1 MNTTPGQTWMTPCP
15 QVSLEMTALPP
26 QWVDA
31 AESAREDLKLIKEK
45 LLQLEKAQSKR
56 LLRVFSDDQAPD
68 REVERISSEISSLV
82 KRCEPAIHQVKTRG
96 AGAATSKDRELRHN
110 MQRNLAT
117 QLQQLSQQF
126 RQSQKDYLNDIRKR
140 QKPGGERDLR
150 DGMAEFEMGFT
161 DSQLQD
167 LQEMEQNASVRNEEI
182 TKIASSI
189 SDLHTI
195 FKELA
200 VLVIDQGSILDR
212 IDYNIEQV
220 VHQSSEANKQLRKAE
235 ESQKSNRAM
244 KCIYFLVII
253 NLVLIL
259 ILILKA
265 RHWKT
270 WIWSKEG
277 GTLKP
282 PQKKASF
289 CTRNRRTCAVS
300 KPAQLQMTGRF
311 TVCSRSGGQGKV
323 SKRAQ
328 LYRGALVQALFLSE
342 KDRKFRRFAGHL
354 WRMYNYIIT
363 MHKYNYISTSAYLEV
378 WTLLD
383 IFLFQALQFQVLQFT
398 RIGVWTSTN
407 GSFGSHLQ
415 QKNRWIW
422 GKEI

>member
-1 MNTTPGQTWMTPCP
+1 
-15 QVSLEMTALPP
+15 MTALPP

-96 AGAATSKDRELRHN
+96 AGAASTSKDRELRHN

-140 QKPGGERDLR
+140 QKPGAGERDLR

-161 DSQLQD
+161 ESQMQD

-265 RHWKT
+265 RH
-270 WIWSKEG
+270 
-277 GTLKP
+277 
-282 PQKKASF
+282 
-289 CTRNRRTCAVS
+289 
-300 KPAQLQMTGRF
+300 
-311 TVCSRSGGQGKV
+311 
-323 SKRAQ
+323 
-328 LYRGALVQALFLSE
+328 
-342 KDRKFRRFAGHL
+342 
-354 WRMYNYIIT
+354 
-363 MHKYNYISTSAYLEV
+363 
-378 WTLLD
+378 
-383 IFLFQALQFQVLQFT
+383 
-398 RIGVWTSTN
+398 
-407 GSFGSHLQ
+407 
-415 QKNRWIW
+415 
-422 GKEI
+422 

>member
-182 TKIASSI
+182 TKISSSI

-282 PQKKASF
+282 PKKKASF
-289 CTRNRRTCAVS
+289 CTRNRTTCAVS

-342 KDRKFRRFAGHL
+342 KGR
-354 WRMYNYIIT
+354 N
-363 MHKYNYISTSAYLEV
+363 LED
-378 WTLLD
+378 LLD
-383 IFLFQALQFQVLQFT
+383 TFGGCIINILTVLYY
-398 RIGVWTSTN
+398 V
-407 GSFGSHLQ
+407 
-415 QKNRWIW
+415 
-422 GKEI
+422 

>member
-1 MNTTPGQTWMTPCP
+1 MYFLNVHIEADIFVQYSWKLLPRKHEWPQPCP

-96 AGAATSKDRELRHN
+96 AGAASTSKDRELRHN

-140 QKPGGERDLR
+140 QKPGAGERDLR

-161 DSQLQD
+161 ESQMQD

-265 RHWKT
+265 RHLKK
-270 WIWSKEG
+270 WIWSKRGG

-282 PQKKASF
+282 PQKRGQFLHAKQNNMCSFKA
-289 CTRNRRTCAVS
+289 CAVADDWPFHS
-300 KPAQLQMTGRF
+300 LLPG
-311 TVCSRSGGQGKV
+311 SGGQGKV

-328 LYRGALVQALFLSE
+328 KLYRGALVQALFHSE
-342 KDRKFRRFAGHL
+342 KDRHLEDIRR
-354 WRMYNYIIT
+354 T
-363 MHKYNYISTSAYLEV
+363 PLEDV
-378 WTLLD
+378 
-383 IFLFQALQFQVLQFT
+383 
-398 RIGVWTSTN
+398 
-407 GSFGSHLQ
+407 
-415 QKNRWIW
+415 
-422 GKEI
+422 

>member
-1 MNTTPGQTWMTPCP
+1 MKTLQTPITRNLTPAFLRHRDRRAATKRFGGILGDADRLLDVEGGHKE
-15 QVSLEMTALPP
+15 VSLEMTALPP

-96 AGAATSKDRELRHN
+96 AGAASTSKDRELRHN

-140 QKPGGERDLR
+140 QKPGAGERDLR

-161 DSQLQD
+161 ESQLQD

-244 KCIYFLVII
+244 KCIYFLAKRYKYSSGPKHTEFWVKCQI
-253 NLVLIL
+253 NETPDFIHVLLTQEWRVKDVRLFERID
-259 ILILKA
+259 
-265 RHWKT
+265 
-270 WIWSKEG
+270 SKIHG
-277 GTLKP
+277 
-282 PQKKASF
+282 
-289 CTRNRRTCAVS
+289 
-300 KPAQLQMTGRF
+300 
-311 TVCSRSGGQGKV
+311 
-323 SKRAQ
+323 
-328 LYRGALVQALFLSE
+328 
-342 KDRKFRRFAGHL
+342 
-354 WRMYNYIIT
+354 
-363 MHKYNYISTSAYLEV
+363 
-378 WTLLD
+378 
-383 IFLFQALQFQVLQFT
+383 
-398 RIGVWTSTN
+398 
-407 GSFGSHLQ
+407 
-415 QKNRWIW
+415 
-422 GKEI
+422 